1 VSSDVKLVEN
11 HPESRRARPV
21 AWAVAA
27 VTLAIAAGCA
37 TQPTLKPSSD
47 FAPVL
52 PAPSAP
58 RAATGGIYNVD
69 AGEDWFGRQRQYK
82 VGDVITV
89 ILEESTQAARSQS
102 SVTARESKNDVFT
115 NNLAQAIRGRAGS
128 FLSDMKLDGATI
140 ESTGKGT
147 ADQRATLSG
156 SIAATVVEVLANGNL
171 VLRGEKQLAL
181 SEGSETIQITGVIR
195 GSDVA
200 PNGTVQSR
208 RMANAQIAYRGTGDL
223 AAAARVGWG
232 SRLLYNI
239 WPF

>member
-1 VSSDVKLVEN
+1 MKSD
-11 HPESRRARPV
+11 RPV
-21 AWAVAA
+21 TSAPPLRALGLAMVAA
-27 VTLAIAAGCA
+27 LLAIAAGCA
-37 TQPTLKPSSD
+37 AQPSLKPSSE

-52 PAPSAP
+52 PVPAPQ
-58 RAATGGIYNVD
+58 RAATGSIYNTE

-102 SVTARESKNDVFT
+102 SVTARESKNDAITPGF
-115 NNLAQAIRGRAGS
+115 AQAIRTTKGGGL
-128 FLSDMKLDGATI
+128 FSDLKVDGANI
-140 ESTGKGT
+140 ESSGKGT

-156 SIAATVVEVLANGNL
+156 SIAATVVEVHSNGNL

-181 SEGSETIQITGVIR
+181 TEGSETIQITGVIR
-195 GSDVA
+195 STDVA

-223 AAAARVGWG
+223 ASAARVGWG
-232 SRLLYNI
+232 SRLLYSL